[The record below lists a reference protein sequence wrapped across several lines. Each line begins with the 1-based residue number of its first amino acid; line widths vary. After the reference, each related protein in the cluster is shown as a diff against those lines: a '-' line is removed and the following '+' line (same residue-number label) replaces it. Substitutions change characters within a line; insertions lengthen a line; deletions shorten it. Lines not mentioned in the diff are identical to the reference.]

1 MICMLSLVVVY
12 NFAPRTYAKRQHVY
26 MESFVITIFF
36 FFFFLF
42 FVFCFFFLFVVI
54 TMMPTV
60 TGFISG
66 YFNL

>member
-1 MICMLSLVVVY
+1 MFFLVVVY
-12 NFAPRTYAKRQHVY
+12 NFAPRTYTKRQYMY
-26 MESFVITIFF
+26 MESF
-36 FFFFLF
+36 
-42 FVFCFFFLFVVI
+42 VI